1 MELLMNCLFAPLSE
15 ATTKPMQYRCA
26 DNASREEASA
36 LIQAAALA
44 LQDAMAAVREQT
56 GSHALSTATTAG
68 TEITR
73 SEMDAIEL
81 CMTSVGGLLEIT
93 NALVRPTSVAPTPL
107 ERALSWKQLA
117 EDAKGAGRA
126 AYRAVLILTDPSA
139 NAPDAQR
146 RSDARFAH

>member
-1 MELLMNCLFAPLSE
+1 MDCLFAPLSE
-15 ATTKPMQYRCA
+15 ATTKPMLYRCA
-26 DNASREEASA
+26 DNASREEASV
-36 LIQAAALA
+36 LIQAAAMA
-44 LQDAMAAVREQT
+44 LQEAMAAVREQADAP
-56 GSHALSTATTAG
+56 ALSTSSTAATAG

-73 SEMDAIEL
+73 SEMDAIQL

-93 NALVRPTSVAPTPL
+93 NALVRPSAIAPTPL

-146 RSDARFAH
+146 RSDASFAH

>member
-1 MELLMNCLFAPLSE
+1 MECPFAPLSE
-15 ATTKPMQYRCA
+15 SSAQPMQYRCA
-26 DNASREEASA
+26 DKASREEASA

-44 LQDAMAAVREQT
+44 LQEAMAAVREQA
-56 GSHALSTATTAG
+56 GSNEFVAAG

-73 SEMDAIEL
+73 SEMDAIQL

-93 NALVRPTSVAPTPL
+93 DALVRPSVIAPTPL

-117 EDAKGAGRA
+117 EDAKCAGRA

-139 NAPDAQR
+139 DGPIA
-146 RSDARFAH
+146 ARFSDPRLAH

>member
-1 MELLMNCLFAPLSE
+1 MDCLFAPLSE

-44 LQDAMAAVREQT
+44 LQDAMAAVREQA
-56 GSHALSTATTAG
+56 GPGEFAAAG

-73 SEMDAIEL
+73 SEMDAIQL

-93 NALVRPTSVAPTPL
+93 NALVRPTTVAPTPL

-139 NAPDAQR
+139 NAPDTQR